1 MNRWKLAKWIK
12 LIFEARYGSS
22 WPQLIW
28 HTCDLSTCV
37 KMNGHWSAN
46 LMNNLIWHTW
56 DLSTWFKMDI
66 GIEVTN
72 DSKTNFN
79 CVISCLCPS
88 VSQNISSDR
97 LWYGFLWGQK
107 HEQTEQDNMINAEC
121 RGFRGFGA
129 WLGPRIEEDEIGKKL
144 ASCRTP
150 IKEAKRTCREK
161 IKKTWGRSPMHSYF
175 H

>member
-1 MNRWKLAKWIK
+1 
-12 LIFEARYGSS
+12 
-22 WPQLIW
+22 
-28 HTCDLSTCV
+28 
-37 KMNGHWSAN
+37 
-46 LMNNLIWHTW
+46 
-56 DLSTWFKMDI
+56 MDI

-129 WLGPRIEEDEIGKKL
+129 WLGPRIEEDEIGKKIGFMPNSNQGGKENL
-144 ASCRTP
+144 QRENKENLGKIPNALIFSLIINHYKP
-150 IKEAKRTCREK
+150 KEALNNFY
-161 IKKTWGRSPMHSYF
+161 KK
-175 H
+175 